1 MELPFEDNSFD
12 YVTIGFGLRNVPDY
26 LVALKEM
33 NRVLKPGGMV
43 VCLET
48 SQPTLPVFKQ
58 MYALYF
64 KFVMPIFGKLFAKS
78 KEEYE
83 WLQQS
88 TFNFPGKEELK
99 RMFEEAD
106 FINVRVRS
114 FTGALLQCTL
124 AIKKKIIPKVINVAK
139 LNMNNEIKKVEQRLE
154 KAIKVK
160 ILY

>member
-1 MELPFEDNSFD
+1 MLEVGKEKLLQWKMLNLFMVMQWNCRLRQFFD

-64 KFVMPIFGKLFAKS
+64 
-78 KEEYE
+78 
-83 WLQQS
+83 
-88 TFNFPGKEELK
+88 
-99 RMFEEAD
+99 
-106 FINVRVRS
+106 
-114 FTGALLQCTL
+114 
-124 AIKKKIIPKVINVAK
+124 
-139 LNMNNEIKKVEQRLE
+139 
-154 KAIKVK
+154 
-160 ILY
+160 

>member
-1 MELPFEDNSFD
+1 
-12 YVTIGFGLRNVPDY
+12 
-26 LVALKEM
+26 
-33 NRVLKPGGMV
+33 
-43 VCLET
+43 
-48 SQPTLPVFKQ
+48 
-58 MYALYF
+58 
-64 KFVMPIFGKLFAKS
+64 MPIFGKLFAKS

-99 RMFEEAD
+99 RMFEEAG

>member
-1 MELPFEDNSFD
+1 M
-12 YVTIGFGLRNVPDY
+12 PDY
-26 LVALKEM
+26 LVALKAM

-64 KFVMPIFGKLFAKS
+64 KFVMPILEIICKS

-88 TFNFPGKEELK
+88 TFNFPGKKKLK
-99 RMFEEAD
+99 RMF
-106 FINVRVRS
+106 R
-114 FTGALLQCTL
+114 
-124 AIKKKIIPKVINVAK
+124 KKQVYKCKST
-139 LNMNNEIKKVEQRLE
+139 
-154 KAIKVK
+154 
-160 ILY
+160 